1 MTRWGQTLEQCT
13 LYFKLKPFL
22 TGFDQISDAHVKYRE
37 ISNSEG
43 TFIIKTFAVSTLW
56 ALNKK
61 IGKIRAKMNE
71 QMSVCPFQDWGKLD
85 LGVARANQIKNW

>member
-43 TFIIKTFAVSTLW
+43 TFIIKKIAVS
-56 ALNKK
+56 ALQFQIKE
-61 IGKIRAKMNE
+61 ILKIRAKMNE
-71 QMSVCPFQDWGKLD
+71 QMSVCHFQDWGKLD
-85 LGVARANQIKNW
+85 LGVARANQIENQ

>member
-22 TGFDQISDAHVKYRE
+22 TGFDQISDAHVKYRD

-43 TFIIKTFAVSTLW
+43 TFIIKTFAVSALWVEIEKTL
-56 ALNKK
+56 
-61 IGKIRAKMNE
+61 KIRAKMNE
-71 QMSVCPFQDWGKLD
+71 QMSVCLFQDWGKLD
-85 LGVARANQIKNW
+85 LGVARPNQIENY

>member
-1 MTRWGQTLEQCT
+1 MTRWGQTLKQCT

-43 TFIIKTFAVSTLW
+43 TFIIKKFAVFALW
-56 ALNKK
+56 VQIKEIL
-61 IGKIRAKMNE
+61 KIRAKMNE
-71 QMSVCPFQDWGKLD
+71 QMSVCPF
-85 LGVARANQIKNW
+85 LGLG

>member
-1 MTRWGQTLEQCT
+1 MTRWGQTLKQCT

-43 TFIIKTFAVSTLW
+43 TFIIKKL
-56 ALNKK
+56 K
-61 IGKIRAKMNE
+61 IKEILKIRAKMNE

-85 LGVARANQIKNW
+85 LGVARANQIKNQ

>member
-43 TFIIKTFAVSTLW
+43 TFAVSTLW

-85 LGVARANQIKNW
+85 LGVARANQIKNQ